1 MNTYRRHAWASAAIF
16 SLILFGAGCDQ
27 SSRDQAQST
36 TDDALITTQVRASAA
51 AIDAATISLVH
62 VKCEHGVVT
71 LGGMV
76 AAQSERAAIE
86 KAARGVSGVKSV
98 VDEIVVDASAPTGK
112 EIEAD
117 LELAARIHAALIAQT
132 GVNAAKVHV
141 DVHRKIVTLT
151 GALPSAAH
159 REVADQ
165 TVRAVPG
172 VAKVIDK
179 IAIAKT

>member
-1 MNTYRRHAWASAAIF
+1 MTTSHALQWKIAALSCVIF
-16 SLILFGAGCDQ
+16 LSTGCDQ
-27 SSRDQAQST
+27 GSRNQAQAVAN
-36 TDDALITTQVRASAA
+36 DALITTQVRAKAA
-51 AIDAATISLVH
+51 AIDAATLTLLH
-62 VKCEHGVVT
+62 VKCERGVVT

-76 AAQSERAAIE
+76 ASQSERTAIE
-86 KAARGVSGVKSV
+86 HAAHGVSGVRSV
-98 VDEIVVDASAPTGK
+98 TDQIVVDASAPTGK

-117 LELAARIHAALIAQT
+117 LELAARIHSALIAQT
-132 GVNAAKVHV
+132 GVNAANVHV

-151 GALPSAAH
+151 GSLPSAAH

-165 TVRAVPG
+165 TVRSVPG